1 MTKALITTETIWMLA
16 FVGSLSA
23 GAGLLAWGSAGMLAD
38 LWQKL
43 SRLQP
48 LSLSERLDA
57 LTTGPLIPKA
67 IAPLYPGLSGRAGS
81 TPRPNRWPPQVAGAI
96 AYGLIGAA
104 LARDWLLS
112 PYLLVLGVALAY
124 ILARLAARP
133 DDLSKSVAL
142 LLDAFRSQYAI
153 HRSTFSALAAVV
165 DVLPAS
171 PVRPAVETACAY
183 HTLARPDPLSPLRQL
198 QDETLAQF
206 VRALEVDTTP
216 EAMVRL
222 LKELSERIK
231 ARRRIREAAEG
242 ALVLFMGTVLVLVGA
257 NLLFSLVV
265 LLVPLARQYFVAQM
279 GGRLLYVALTL
290 TASLGGTYFLLE
302 TRATEEQ
309 LL

>member
-1 MTKALITTETIWMLA
+1 MTKALMTTETIWMLA

-23 GAGLLAWGSAGMLAD
+23 GTGLLAWGSASLLAD
-38 LWQKL
+38 LWQMM
-43 SRLQP
+43 SRLRP
-48 LSLSERLDA
+48 LSLAERLDA
-57 LTTGPLIPKA
+57 LSLRPLIPNATATK
-67 IAPLYPGLSGRAGS
+67 L
-81 TPRPNRWPPQVAGAI
+81 NRWPPQVAGAI

-112 PYLLVLGVALAY
+112 PYLLLLGAGLAY
-124 ILARLAARP
+124 VLARLAARP

-142 LLDAFRSQYAI
+142 LLDAFCSQYAI
-153 HRSTFSALAAVV
+153 HRSTFSALAAVI

-171 PVRPAVETACAY
+171 PVRQAVETACAY

-206 VRALEVDTTP
+206 VRALEVNTTP
-216 EAMVRL
+216 EAMQKL

-231 ARRRIREAAEG
+231 ARRRIREAAQG

-279 GGRLLYVALTL
+279 GGRLLYVVLTL
-290 TASLGGTYFLLE
+290 TAALGGTYFMLE